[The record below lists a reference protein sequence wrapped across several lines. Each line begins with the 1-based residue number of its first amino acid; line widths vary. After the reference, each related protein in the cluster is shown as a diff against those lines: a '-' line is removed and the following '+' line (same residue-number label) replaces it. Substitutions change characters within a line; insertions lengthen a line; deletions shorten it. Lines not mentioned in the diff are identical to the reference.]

1 MEKKTENEQKKTK
14 TNPQKRKWAKQSEK
28 QKKNNTARP
37 GKSEEERGRA
47 SKSEQER
54 ERAWASKSEQE
65 RGRASKS
72 EEERGR
78 ASKSEQKMRELE
90 CDQKTRKNGKIKKS
104 RQVWCFG
111 DGLDFWVLCVPSLS
125 FFSFSPSHCS
135 FSPSHFSLFSCL
147 FFFFSFPPSHF
158 LFSPFYFF
166 HFNFSIF
173 ILAFFVL
180 SNPFLAQSLIC
191 GHSLSFFV
199 LSFLSSRSVPPIL
212 SIPFAF
218 PSNSLMYYVSV
229 YSPLLCRPFFHCM
242 FLLFSLSFSLSLSFS
257 IFLLFFIS
265 CFVLFFFLSSLSV
278 FLSILSLSLNLSMS
292 REKEK
297 QKWLKQETNWPKRD
311 WGGNSRRKSQHM
323 RTRSNRILKKGHLR
337 VWAGSKDPNNVSRFP
352 ENDWDR
358 GIKWYV
364 YTCVSFPER

>member
-1 MEKKTENEQKKTK
+1 ME
-14 TNPQKRKWAKQSEK
+14 
-28 QKKNNTARP
+28 
-37 GKSEEERGRA
+37 
-47 SKSEQER
+47 
-54 ERAWASKSEQE
+54 
-65 RGRASKS
+65 
-72 EEERGR
+72 
-78 ASKSEQKMRELE
+78 
-90 CDQKTRKNGKIKKS
+90 KIKKS

-147 FFFFSFPPSHF
+147 FFSFPPSHF

-218 PSNSLMYYVSV
+218 PSNSLMFYVSV
-229 YSPLLCRPFFHCM
+229 YSSLLCRPFFHCM
-242 FLLFSLSFSLSLSFS
+242 FLFFSLSFSLSFSFS
-257 IFLLFFIS
+257 IFLFSLSFLFCFVFFIFS
-265 CFVLFFFLSSLSV
+265 Y
-278 FLSILSLSLNLSMS
+278 LSLSLCLSLYPLS
-292 REKEK
+292 
-297 QKWLKQETNWPKRD
+297 LSP
-311 WGGNSRRKSQHM
+311 
-323 RTRSNRILKKGHLR
+323 
-337 VWAGSKDPNNVSRFP
+337 
-352 ENDWDR
+352 
-358 GIKWYV
+358 
-364 YTCVSFPER
+364 

>member
-1 MEKKTENEQKKTK
+1 MSKTERETE
-14 TNPQKRKWAKQSEK
+14 EK
-28 QKKNNTARP
+28 QHGKTREERGRAR
-37 GKSEEERGRA
+37 KSEEERGRA
-47 SKSEQER
+47 SKTEQER

-90 CDQKTRKNGKIKKS
+90 CDQKREKIEKIKKS

-125 FFSFSPSHCS
+125 FFSFSPSHCL
-135 FSPSHFSLFSCL
+135 FSLSHFSLFSCL
-147 FFFFSFPPSHF
+147 FFFLFPPSHF
-158 LFSPFYFF
+158 LFSPFYLF

-218 PSNSLMYYVSV
+218 PSNSLMFYVSV
-229 YSPLLCRPFFHCM
+229 YSSLLCRPFFS
-242 FLLFSLSFSLSLSFS
+242 FIFFIFSLSLSLYLSFSLS
-257 IFLLFFIS
+257 
-265 CFVLFFFLSSLSV
+265 SLS
-278 FLSILSLSLNLSMS
+278 
-292 REKEK
+292 
-297 QKWLKQETNWPKRD
+297 P
-311 WGGNSRRKSQHM
+311 
-323 RTRSNRILKKGHLR
+323 
-337 VWAGSKDPNNVSRFP
+337 
-352 ENDWDR
+352 
-358 GIKWYV
+358 
-364 YTCVSFPER
+364 